1 MGARLAQPALA
12 AQPTQPGRAG
22 PVLVMGAGSIGGW
35 LGARLQAAGAK
46 VHFVGRPR
54 VLDALAR
61 QGLTLTDRDG
71 GRLQLPAASLQ
82 LHLAVPAGLA
92 PGLVLLCVKS
102 GATADA
108 ARELG
113 QQLPAGTLLLSMQNG
128 IHNAA
133 IAQAAAPGLLVLPGM
148 VPFNVAELGAGHLHR
163 GSDGCLAAQDHP
175 ALRPWLP
182 QLAAAGLPLALHADL
197 QPLQWGKLLLNLN
210 NAVNALSGLPLRDQL
225 LDRDLR
231 CCTAALI
238 EETLALLASAGI
250 APARLT
256 ALRPA
261 RMPLVLRLPTPL
273 FRLVA
278 GRMLRIDSLAR
289 SSMADDLARDRPTE
303 VDAIHG
309 EVMRLAAR
317 VGSYAPRNASI
328 ADLVVAWPDH
338 PQPMRGPALRY
349 ALGLKG

>member
-1 MGARLAQPALA
+1 MNSAFPDTAQTGP
-12 AQPTQPGRAG
+12 PG
-22 PVLVMGAGSIGGW
+22 PVLVMGTGSIGGW
-35 LGARLQAAGAK
+35 LGGRLQAAGAS

-54 VLDALAR
+54 ILVALAR
-61 QGLTLTDRDG
+61 HGLTLTDRDG
-71 GRLQLPAASLQ
+71 GRQHLPGASLQ
-82 LHLAVPAGLA
+82 LHPVVPAGLA

-113 QQLPAGTLLLSMQNG
+113 RHLPAGTPVLSMQNG
-128 IHNAA
+128 IRNGA
-133 IAQAAAPGLLVLPGM
+133 IAQAAAPGLVLLPGM
-148 VPFNVAELGAGHLHR
+148 VPYNVAELGPGHLHR
-163 GSDGCLAAQDHP
+163 GSDGGLAAQDHP

-182 QLAAAGLPLALHADL
+182 LLAAAGLALALHADL
-197 QPLQWGKLLLNLN
+197 QPVQWGKLLLNLN

-250 APARLT
+250 TPARLSALAPARIPT
-256 ALRPA
+256 
-261 RMPLVLRLPTPL
+261 VLRLPTPL

-278 GRMLRIDSLAR
+278 ARMLRIDALAR
-289 SSMADDLARDRPTE
+289 SSMADDLALDRPTE
-303 VDAIHG
+303 VDAIQG
-309 EVMRLAAR
+309 EVLRLAER

-328 ADLVVAWPDH
+328 ADLVEAWPDH

-349 ALGLKG
+349 ALGL